1 MERWLCI
8 KDEGE
13 SETADEPVGGA
24 KLALTP
30 TLHNVAV
37 SIHAIQCVIF
47 LA

>member
-1 MERWLCI
+1 VFREQVERWLCI

-30 TLHNVAV
+30 ALQLVALKEDY
-37 SIHAIQCVIF
+37 IRD
-47 LA
+47 